1 MRKLKYGCW
10 LICLCLC
17 WMYGWAQTGSVLQHI
32 PPRPE
37 PPRLVNDLAGMLSPS
52 QQQTLEQ
59 ELDTYS
65 DTTSTQIAVVIVP
78 TVGDYGMMEYALA
91 ILRQWGVGTK
101 EHNNGVVLLIAAHD
115 HKAFIA
121 TGYGM
126 EGVLPDATCK
136 EIIDQQ
142 LIPHFRQ
149 GQYFEGIQATIQA
162 IMQAAAGEYHAQP
175 GQDTQG
181 QPIGNVIGLII
192 LVLIVLFII
201 ARIRGGGGGGGG
213 MISRGGYWIGPFIG
227 GGWGGGGFGGS
238 GGFGGGGGF
247 GGFGGG
253 SGGGGGAGGSW

>member
-1 MRKLKYGCW
+1 MLVVLG
-10 LICLCLC
+10 ISFVAH
-17 WMYGWAQTGSVLQHI
+17 AQTGSILQAI

-37 PPRLVNDLAGMLSPS
+37 PPRLVNDLAGMLNPA
-52 QQQTLEQ
+52 QQQMLEQ
-59 ELDTYS
+59 ELVAYN

-78 TVGDYGMMEYALA
+78 TVGNYDMMEYALA

-101 EHNNGVVLLIAAHD
+101 QHNNGVVLLIAAQD

-136 EIIDQQ
+136 EIIDQR
-142 LIPHFRQ
+142 LVPYFRR
-149 GQYFEGIQATIQA
+149 GQYFEGIQASIEA

-175 GQDTQG
+175 RTDQQG
-181 QPIGNVIGLII
+181 QRAGNVIGLI
-192 LVLIVLFII
+192 LVVLIILFII
-201 ARIRGGGGGGGG
+201 SRMRGGSRGGGG
-213 MISRGGYWIGPFIG
+213 MISRGGYWMGPIIGGGF
-227 GGWGGGGFGGS
+227 GGWGGGSGGGFG
-238 GGFGGGGGF
+238 GGGGGF